1 MVDSDNFKWFY
12 TTSVG
17 LSKSELK
24 NETVTA
30 GSLSSAVSVSFDTS
44 SKEKL
49 DMESK
54 RDKILYEM
62 YVKNPTNKAQIP
74 HVEMMNELEKIKLEQ
89 KEKEK
94 RDQRLLDRERLE
106 AREKSKFNYSKNL
119 R

>member
-1 MVDSDNFKWFY
+1 MLVDSDNFKWSY

-17 LSKSELK
+17 LFKSKLK

-54 RDKILYEM
+54 RDEILYEM
-62 YVKNPTNKAQIP
+62 YVKNPTKKAQIP
-74 HVEMMNELEKIKLEQ
+74 HVEMMNELAKIKLEQ

-94 RDQRLLDRERLE
+94 RDQRLLDRERIE
-106 AREKSKFNYSKNL
+106 AREKSKFYYSKI
-119 R
+119 